1 MLRQTKQWC
10 LDDRRTTKLAC
21 THQRCDVFS
30 GQAPGQCWSATFAP
44 VQSAKVRLLVVST
57 RNNVTPSIFEFAVYD
72 DAEAAPPAS
81 S

>member
-1 MLRQTKQWC
+1 
-10 LDDRRTTKLAC
+10 
-21 THQRCDVFS
+21 
-30 GQAPGQCWSATFAP
+30 